1 MIWICKETSNYMC
14 QITVE
19 ECVWVC
25 VWESFLSFMTEAFC
39 TISCESLFF
48 YWFMNHSDISVCLTD
63 SSSVHHCSSSHWRY
77 SSVITVNMYENLNT
91 HTHTHTRVY
100 VCVCVYSDL
109 NQCVCVF
116 VSDCIFFRTLCR
128 LIGAGGFNSRPQSS
142 CDEHTVVIMEWN
154 HRPAL
159 TITQTSISSFLLHS
173 NLITHTVHCWNYR
186 LNTQCQYSD
195 SFGRKQT

>member
-48 YWFMNHSDISVCLTD
+48 FMNHSDISVCLTD

-91 HTHTHTRVY
+91 HTHTHVY
-100 VCVCVYSDL
+100 MCVCVCIQTWIS
-109 NQCVCVF
+109 VF
-116 VSDCIFFRTLCR
+116 VCLC
-128 LIGAGGFNSRPQSS
+128 LTVSS
-142 CDEHTVVIMEWN
+142 SGLSVVWLVQEDLTVA
-154 HRPAL
+154 HRAA
-159 TITQTSISSFLLHS
+159 
-173 NLITHTVHCWNYR
+173 VM
-186 LNTQCQYSD
+186 NTQW
-195 SFGRKQT
+195 